1 MNQFLRERKNRRIL
15 YSSVVILLFI
25 SFWFS
30 ISFPLFDVPYS
41 TVIYSRDGKLL
52 GAHIA
57 ADGQWRFPK
66 PDSVPGKFTTCLL
79 QFEDEHFYQHPGV
92 NPLSIARALYQNVKS
107 KSVVS
112 GGSTITMQVIR
123 LAYEHNRTVIFK
135 CLEMFQALRLEL
147 SCSKSDIL
155 TLYSTHA
162 PFGGNI
168 VGLEA
173 ASWRYFHRKPYQLSW
188 AENAMLAVLP
198 NAPGLIHTGKNRDV
212 LQRKRDWLL
221 TKMWHNKIIDSLTY
235 KLSVDE
241 PIPAHPY
248 ALPQEA
254 SHALDYCRKKKE
266 GQIYHL
272 TIDEAIQ
279 LGVNRI
285 VDFHHKKF
293 SRNEI
298 HNACAIVLDVKTNR
312 VLAYYGNTKAIN
324 SQWHQNQ
331 VDIIQAPRSTGSIL
345 KPFLYAGC
353 MQDGF
358 LLPKMLVADVPTYF
372 KNFNPKNYNR
382 TYSGAVPADEALSRS
397 LNVPA
402 VRLLKQYDIGR
413 FCSLLQKVGVSTI
426 KMDPDYYGLSLILG
440 GGEATLFDLSGAYA
454 GMARTLINYTD
465 NNSTYH
471 SNEFVPP
478 QLIVNN
484 KNESISNQK
493 TTLVYPVFSAGAIYE
508 TFEALTNV
516 ARPPEEQGWEYFSS
530 SKKIA
535 WKTGTSYGF
544 RDAWAIGVTPEY
556 VVAVWAGNATG
567 EGRPGIVGGVLAGPI
582 LFDIFKIL
590 PKTSWFKVPY
600 DDLKRIPVCKKSGYK
615 AAPYCDDVDSM
626 YVPVQGVKSAMC
638 PFHKRIHLNAE
649 ETFQVNSDCYPVAK
663 MHHKNWFVLPP
674 VMEWYYKRN
683 HPLYKVLP
691 PVKKGCMVEESLP
704 MQFIY
709 PQGKSVLYIP
719 KGLDG
724 KLQSV
729 VLKVAH
735 KNASTTIFWH
745 LDQEYI
751 GQTSF
756 VHQMEIQPTIGWH
769 TITLID
775 EDGNE
780 LTKRIH
786 CVGRGDE

>member
-1 MNQFLRERKNRRIL
+1 MIQFLREKKRRRVIYL
-15 YSSVVILLFI
+15 SFVVVVFF

-30 ISFPLFDVPYS
+30 ISFPLFNVPYS
-41 TVIYSRDGKLL
+41 TVIYSREGKLL

-66 PDSVPGKFTTCLL
+66 PDSVPEKFISCLL

-92 NPLSIARALYQNVKS
+92 NPFSIARALYQNIKT

-123 LAYEHNRTVIFK
+123 LAYEHDRTVFFK
-135 CLEMFQALRLEL
+135 CIEMIQALRLEL
-147 SCSKSDIL
+147 ACSKQEIL
-155 TLYSTHA
+155 SLYATHA

-198 NAPGLIHTGKNRDV
+198 NAPGLIHTGKNRD
-212 LQRKRDWLL
+212 LLKRKRDWLL
-221 TKMWHNKIIDSLTY
+221 AKMLNNEVIDSMTY
-235 KLSVDE
+235 RLSVDE
-241 PIPAHPY
+241 PIPVHPY

-254 SHALDYCRKKKE
+254 SHALDFCRKKKE
-266 GQIYHL
+266 GQIYDL
-272 TIDEAIQ
+272 TIDESMQ
-279 LGVNRI
+279 LKVNQI
-285 VDFHHKKF
+285 MDFHHKKF
-293 SRNEI
+293 SRNEV
-298 HNACAIVLDVKTNR
+298 HNACAIVLDVKTNQI
-312 VLAYYGNTKAIN
+312 LAYYGNTQAIN
-324 SQWHQNQ
+324 GDWHQNQ

-345 KPFLYAGC
+345 KPFLYTGC

-358 LLPKMLVADVPTYF
+358 LLPKMLVADIPTYF

-413 FCSLLQKVGVSTI
+413 FCSLLQKVGLTTI

-465 NNSTYH
+465 NSSTYH
-471 SNEFVPP
+471 SNEFFPP
-478 QLIVNN
+478 QMIVDKRKGSG
-484 KNESISNQK
+484 KNTN

-582 LFDIFKIL
+582 LFDIFQSL

-600 DDLKRIPVCKKSGYK
+600 DDLRKIPVCKKSGFK
-615 AAPYCDDVDSM
+615 AGPYCDEEDSM
-626 YVPVQGVKSAMC
+626 YVPVQGLKSPLC
-638 PFHKRIHLNAE
+638 PYHKRVHLNAE
-649 ETFQVNSDCYPVAK
+649 ETLQVNSDCYPVSK

-691 PVKKGCMVEESLP
+691 PVKKGGLVEGNLP

-709 PQGKSVLYIP
+709 PQGKAVLYIP

-756 VHQMEIQPTIGWH
+756 VNQMEIQPTVGWH